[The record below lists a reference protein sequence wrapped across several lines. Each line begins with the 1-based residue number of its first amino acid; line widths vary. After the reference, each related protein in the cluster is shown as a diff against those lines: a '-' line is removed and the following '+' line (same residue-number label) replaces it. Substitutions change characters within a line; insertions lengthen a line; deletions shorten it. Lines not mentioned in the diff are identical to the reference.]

1 MSGPAS
7 GCWNLDTQIV
17 QNPYVAYG
25 CMPMQIAVAPQDASD
40 TASVNAVNDFMAW
53 VNEAYPYA
61 GKNNQM
67 L

>member
-1 MSGPAS
+1 MQSPS
-7 GCWNLDTQIV
+7 CSNLDTSIV

-25 CMPMQIAVAPQDASD
+25 CNPMKIAVAPQDPSD

-53 VNEAYPYA
+53 VNEAYPYT
-61 GKNNQM
+61 GKNTHF